1 MTTAPAPK
9 KSNALVITLATA
21 GGVLLLAVVALVFLL
36 IGRGTA
42 DDGTTDAAASPS
54 PSVTA
59 TGPTPAPSPTTEEA
73 APEPEDASP
82 RFTSFDALLEVECP
96 NEGDKP
102 EILVSWTT
110 ANAVEVWYTSGH
122 EDAKDDAY
130 MQVPLDGSQADFTDE
145 HLFPCAHRGD
155 QDYTLTLV
163 GPNGERV
170 SEFWTVVDLNWQN

>member
-42 DDGTTDAAASPS
+42 VDGTTDAAASPS
-54 PSVTA
+54 PSATA
-59 TGPTPAPSPTTEEA
+59 SPTPTPAPTSEEA
-73 APEPEDASP
+73 APEPEDTSP
-82 RFTSFDALLEVECP
+82 RFTSFDALRAVECP

-102 EILVSWTT
+102 EIMVSWTT

-130 MQVPLDGSQADFTDE
+130 MQVPLSGSQADFTDE